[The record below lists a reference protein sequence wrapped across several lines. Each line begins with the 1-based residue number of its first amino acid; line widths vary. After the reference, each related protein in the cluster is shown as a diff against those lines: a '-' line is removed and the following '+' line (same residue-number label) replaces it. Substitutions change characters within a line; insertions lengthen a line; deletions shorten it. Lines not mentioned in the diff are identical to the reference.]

1 MTPGGAPPA
10 EPRWERALFALVD
23 RLVARRRAVLGVATL
38 IWVGA
43 VAGLPRLG
51 SDNSPEVWFL
61 EGSPEV
67 ASYRRFVASFGS
79 DHGVRVALEGERLWS
94 AEGLAFLAALER
106 RATALPGV
114 SGVSSLVAHHRAD
127 FESFPPD
134 DLASFR
140 ATVSADPLD
149 RAMGWVGDGGRVASL
164 LVETGELPA
173 DAARALE
180 RSLGEL
186 AAGVPAGVR
195 ATVAGTRSL
204 DLAFDRSAAEIGRRY
219 LPLLALAA
227 VLLLAVTF
235 RDAAGVAVPLAFV
248 VFVEAVV
255 LGGMG
260 WAGVRLHLV
269 LAVLPPVIFVLALA
283 TAIHVLIPCR
293 ALEVAGLGPAEAVR
307 AVYRDKGRALVW
319 TGIST
324 ATGFASLALSAVP
337 PVAELG
343 RWAAAGLALQLVAAF
358 TVYPALVAAVAARR
372 GLPERALEERL
383 ERFGRR
389 VAAAAA
395 RRRGA
400 VLAVYAGTALAA
412 ALGLPRLERAS
423 DALRFLAPDDPTR
436 VAIERIESAGIGL
449 ATIELHLT
457 AVPGAPAFDAP
468 EGLATLAAAS
478 GALAGQPGVLGAVGA
493 GDLALDAARR
503 SPFAALATE
512 QELPGQGLELLRGLP
527 EGERALARFVAAGGR
542 EARLTLFVAHAGH
555 EAIDA
560 LSSAAVATARRQL
573 PAGTGVVATGVLP
586 VLLALHRELLATLGL
601 SLGAT
606 LPVLATVFFWLLRRK
621 RDVVRALVPNLWPV
635 LVLLGGMGWAG
646 VPLDVATVMVAAVVL
661 GLVVDDTL
669 HTLAHYRERRLEAG
683 AFAAVADRIERTAPA
698 YLLTGAIL
706 AGGFAVCALSDFEPI
721 ARFGALSGIAI
732 AVAVVADLVLV
743 PALFGRD

>member
-1 MTPGGAPPA
+1 VSAGAPLA
-10 EPRWERALFALVD
+10 GSRAERALFELVD
-23 RLVARRRAVLGVATL
+23 RLVARRRAVLVTAAL
-38 IWVGA
+38 VWLGA

-61 EGSPEV
+61 EGAPEV
-67 ASYRRFVASFGS
+67 ASYRRFVAAFGS

-94 AEGLAFLAALER
+94 AEGLAFLDRLER
-106 RATALPGV
+106 RAAELPGV
-114 SGVSSLVAHHRAD
+114 TGVSSLVAHHRAD
-127 FESFPPD
+127 FASFPPD
-134 DLASFR
+134 DLAAFR
-140 ATVSADPLD
+140 ASVAADPLD

-164 LVETGELPA
+164 LVETGELAA

-180 RSLGEL
+180 HDLGAL
-186 AAGVPAGVR
+186 AAGAPAGVV

-227 VLLLAVTF
+227 ALLLAVTF

-248 VFVEAVV
+248 VFVEGVV

-269 LAVLPPVIFVLALA
+269 LAVLPPILFVLALA
-283 TAIHVLIPCR
+283 TAIHVLIPSR
-293 ALEVAGLGPAEAVR
+293 ALEVAGLGPAAAVA
-307 AVYRDKGRALVW
+307 AVYRDKGRALLW
-319 TGIST
+319 TGVST
-324 ATGFASLALSAVP
+324 AAGFASLALSAVP

-372 GLPERALEERL
+372 GLPERALEQRL
-383 ERFGRR
+383 ERLGRR
-389 VAAAAA
+389 LSAAAA

-400 VLAVYAGTALAA
+400 VLALYAGTAIFAA
-412 ALGLPRLERAS
+412 FGLPRLERAS
-423 DALRFLAPDDPTR
+423 DALRFLSPDDPAR
-436 VAIERIESAGIGL
+436 RAIERIEAAGIGL
-449 ATIELHLT
+449 ATVELHLT
-457 AVPGAPAFDAP
+457 APPGAPAIDSP
-468 EGLATLAAAS
+468 EGLAALAAAS
-478 GALAGQPGVLGAVGA
+478 SALARQRGVLGAVGGA
-493 GDLALDAARR
+493 ELALDAARR

-512 QELPGQGLELLRGLP
+512 AELPAQGLELLRAVP
-527 EGERALARFVAAGGR
+527 EGERALDRFFAANGR
-542 EARLTLFVAHAGH
+542 EARLTLFVGHAGY
-555 EAIDA
+555 EEIDA
-560 LSSAAVATARRQL
+560 LSAAALATARRHL
-573 PAGTGVVATGVLP
+573 PPGTGIAATGVLP

-606 LPVLATVFFWLLRRK
+606 LPVLAAVFAWLLRRK

-669 HTLAHYRERRLEAG
+669 HTLAHYRERRLEVG

-721 ARFGALSGIAI
+721 ARFGALSALAIAI
-732 AVAVVADLVLV
+732 AVVADLVLV